1 MIKTVELQRL
11 LKVQEVANVL
21 GLSVSGV
28 YNLIQRGG
36 LPTVHFGKSYRVKPS
51 ELERWINEATYLSE
65 YDKAKMLAEEKIR
78 MKKNY

>member
-1 MIKTVELQRL
+1 MVKRIELQKL
-11 LKVQEVANVL
+11 MKVKEVADVL

-36 LPTVHFGKSYRVKPS
+36 LPTIHIGKLYRIKPS